1 MTRVGPFFLLLFLFS
16 VTSAFFPTTICSA
29 ETSKAELD
37 FPTLEQQLAASIDPD
52 SDLQQARRRLA
63 DYYNQNDVE
72 MVKGFGLILQEE
84 VYSYWSATNTKKKN
98 YALTLLVHLLANGAA
113 IPGDTMTIALA
124 VANNYIYSIA
134 DEPTRKQIKKDL
146 INHFEYYKRI
156 RSWQKTMN
164 IRYDLAR
171 APVIPKVYWAHRQRN
186 LDLFSKIST
195 LHLDQYLEF
204 VDTIENLELM
214 HDIITKNTLAQ
225 ADSLI
230 AIARNIEQFTE
241 KNLLYRAKI
250 DQHQNKLKRYP
261 DDNNARQALLEYE
274 KGEYTVDFMG
284 QKRRWDL
291 FYWLNY
297 QVRLYKKFG
306 YFKGDCVTETTFQM
320 NLYKA
325 AGIPAM
331 ANQERPVIKGGYSHN
346 SPLFFNAF
354 FNKWDS
360 IQIPQQAHADYYL
373 HFEKPIWHHLR
384 YEKDGDK
391 HKRTGREISSSYWQG
406 EKASRNKI
414 VSFRRR
420 GYVEEDFEKLFLS
433 DTTQQPGFILN
444 SLSAP
449 DRITDTDHDGI
460 LDEFEIGKNTDRN
473 NADTDQ
479 EGVADLWEIEWSF
492 NPADPSSRPQDD
504 TIAID
509 GLAARESRSL
519 KLVPVKDP
527 ANDALADSEVYDIAS
542 VAAKQLE
549 KKIYIAIRFHNNI
562 RTNSRDVHTL
572 RVAAETGKEQQRM
585 AFQWVRGK
593 IYTYEITKKGWIKQ
607 ECNQQDFSI
616 NTTEDTEMI
625 IPLSYFTNY
634 DILKI
639 RYQAT
644 GLKRGKAKNNSDL
657 SEDTTIYLKKS
668 K

>member
-1 MTRVGPFFLLLFLFS
+1 MTRVGPFSFLLFLLFL
-16 VTSAFFPTTICSA
+16 TSAFSPTLVCSGEISTA
-29 ETSKAELD
+29 DLE
-37 FPTLEQQLAASIDPD
+37 FPTLTQQLAASIDPD
-52 SDLQQARRRLA
+52 IDLRQARRHLA
-63 DYYNQNDVE
+63 DYYHQSDVE
-72 MVKGFGLILQEE
+72 MAKGFDLILQDE
-84 VYSYWSATNTKKKN
+84 VYSYWSATNKKQKN
-98 YALTLLVHLLANGAA
+98 YALTLLVHLLANGAS

-134 DEPTRKQIKKDL
+134 DEPTRKQIKQDL
-146 INHFEYYKRI
+146 INHFAYYKRI
-156 RSWQKTMN
+156 CAWQKTMN
-164 IRYDLAR
+164 IRYDLAHV
-171 APVIPKVYWAHRQRN
+171 PVIAKVLWAHRQRN

-195 LHLDQYLEF
+195 LHLDQYREF

-214 HDIITKNTLAQ
+214 HEIITKNNLAQ

-250 DQHQNKLKRYP
+250 DQHHKKLKSHP
-261 DDNNARQALLEYE
+261 DDENARQALLEYE
-274 KGEYTVDFMG
+274 KGEYTVDFRG
-284 QKRRWDL
+284 EKRRWDL

-297 QVRLYKKFG
+297 QVKLYRKFG

-331 ANQERPVIKGGYSHN
+331 ANQERPVLKGGYAHN
-346 SPLFFNAF
+346 SPLFFNPF

-360 IQIPQQAHADYYL
+360 IQVPQQAHADYYL

-391 HKRTGREISSSYWQG
+391 HKRTGREISSAYWPG
-406 EKASRNKI
+406 ERASRNQI

-420 GYVEEDFEKLFLS
+420 GYIEEDFERLFLS

-444 SLSAP
+444 SRSAP
-449 DRITDTDHDGI
+449 ERIMDTDRDGI
-460 LDEFEIGKNTDRN
+460 LDEFEVGKNTDPN
-473 NADTDQ
+473 NADTDRD
-479 EGVADLWEIEWSF
+479 GVADLWEVEWGF
-492 NPADPSSRPQDD
+492 NPADRSSRPPDD

-509 GLAARESRSL
+509 GLAARESRNLAL
-519 KLVPVKDP
+519 KPVKDP

-549 KKIYIAIRFHNNI
+549 DKIYIAVQFHNNI
-562 RTNSRDVHTL
+562 RTNARDVHTL
-572 RVAAETGKEQQRM
+572 RVAAETGKKQQRL

-593 IYTYEITKKGWIKQ
+593 IYTYEITSKGWIKQ
-607 ECNQQDFSI
+607 ESNQQDFAI
-616 NTTEDTEMI
+616 NTIEDTEMI
-625 IPLSYFTNY
+625 IPLSYFSNY

-639 RYQAT
+639 SYQAT
-644 GLKRGKAKNNSDL
+644 GLKGGKAKNNSDF
-657 SEDTTIYLKKS
+657 SKDTTIYVKKAL
-668 K
+668 